1 MHTAP
6 RLLLS
11 RLACAVALT
20 LGGAACGSA
29 PPAASAATAAANANA
44 TSAATAAPAPV
55 PASAAAPAAVAPGDS
70 AALMRQIQAELAD
83 NTCDSD
89 RQCHTIAIGS
99 KACGGPEAY
108 RAWSDRHGDGSRLKQ
123 LAARHAA
130 ARREEDKRD
139 RMMSTCSY
147 VSDPGATCQAG
158 HCVLR
163 PLTVDGP
170 PLQQ

>member
-20 LGGAACGSA
+20 LGTAACGSA
-29 PPAASAATAAANANA
+29 PLAASA
-44 TSAATAAPAPV
+44 TST
-55 PASAAAPAAVAPGDS
+55 SAAAPAQATPADS

-83 NTCDSD
+83 NSCDSE

-108 RAWSDRHGDGSRLKQ
+108 RAWSDRHSDGSRLRQ
-123 LAARHAA
+123 LAAQHAA
-130 ARREEDKRD
+130 ARRAEDKRD

>member
-29 PPAASAATAAANANA
+29 PLAASATTAA
-44 TSAATAAPAPV
+44 SAPAAPA
-55 PASAAAPAAVAPGDS
+55 DS

-83 NTCDSD
+83 NTCDSE

-108 RAWSDRHGDGSRLKQ
+108 RAWSDRHSDGSRLKQ
-123 LAARHAA
+123 LVARHAA
-130 ARREEDKRD
+130 ARRAEDMRA

>member
-1 MHTAP
+1 MRPSPHI
-6 RLLLS
+6 LLS
-11 RLACAVALT
+11 RLACAVVLT
-20 LGGAACGSA
+20 LGAAACGSA
-29 PPAASAATAAANANA
+29 PLASSSATSTSTATA
-44 TSAATAAPAPV
+44 T
-55 PASAAAPAAVAPGDS
+55 AAAPAAAGAAAPPVSTAPVDS
-70 AALMRQIQAELAD
+70 AALMRQLQAELAD
-83 NTCDSD
+83 NGCDSE

-108 RAWSDRHGDGSRLKQ
+108 RAWSDRHSDGSRLKQ
-123 LAARHAA
+123 LAAQHAA
-130 ARREEDKRD
+130 ARRAEDLRD

-163 PLTVDGP
+163 PLTIDGP

>member
-1 MHTAP
+1 MHTLP
-6 RLLLS
+6 RHLLS

-20 LGGAACGSA
+20 LGATACGSP
-29 PPAASAATAAANANA
+29 PPAA
-44 TSAATAAPAPV
+44 
-55 PASAAAPAAVAPGDS
+55 AAAPAASAPAAPADS
-70 AALMRQIQAELAD
+70 AALMRQIQTELAD
-83 NTCDSD
+83 NGCDSE

-99 KACGGPEAY
+99 KACGGPEGY
-108 RAWSDRHGDGSRLKQ
+108 RAWSDRHHDGSRLKQ
-123 LAARHAA
+123 LAAQHAA
-130 ARREEDKRD
+130 ARRAEDKRD